1 MTNLLITG
9 ASSYVGARFYQDLSK
24 DFDVVGTYFNTR
36 LFPELIKL
44 DITNKAEVNSIVE
57 SQKPDVIIH
66 IAANASNQSVED
78 APEQSE
84 DLNLNGTKYLL
95 DAANT
100 SGAAFIY
107 MSSFAAIQ
115 STTLYA
121 RLKKQAEE
129 YIVENAKVP
138 YVILQPS
145 LILGLSPNTEN
156 DRPFNRFLK
165 DLRDHN
171 SPTYDDS
178 WKFQPT
184 YLRQLIEITK
194 AVIERKIYNYTL
206 PVAVPTLHSRYSI
219 AKDILSPFEIE
230 VKSEDLGKKADSLVD
245 LSILRELG
253 LPEYKYS
260 EMVEEILKEV
270 KGYISK
276 A

>member
-1 MTNLLITG
+1 MTKLLITG

-24 DFDVVGTYFNTR
+24 DFDVVGTYCTTK
-36 LFPELIKL
+36 LFPELVKL
-44 DITNKAEVNSIVE
+44 DITSQIDINSIVE
-57 SQKPDVIIH
+57 AQKPDVIIH

-84 DLNLNGTKYLL
+84 QLNLNGTKYLL

-100 SGAAFIY
+100 IGAAFIY

-129 YIVENAKVP
+129 YITQNAKVP
-138 YVILQPS
+138 YAILQPS

-156 DRPFNRFLK
+156 DRPFNRLLK
-165 DLRDHN
+165 DLRNHN

-184 YLRQLIEITK
+184 YIRHLIEVTK
-194 AVIERKIYNYTL
+194 MVIERKLYGHIL
-206 PVAVPTLHSRYSI
+206 PIAVPTLQSRYSI
-219 AKDILSPFEIE
+219 AKDILSPFGIE
-230 VKSEDLGKKADSLVD
+230 VESEDLGKKADSLVD
-245 LSILRELG
+245 LSVLSELG
-253 LPEYKYS
+253 LPEYEYS
-260 EMVEEILKEV
+260 EMVEEILKELR
-270 KGYISK
+270 GYISK
-276 A
+276 V